1 MGTADYMSPE
11 QVGGAQLDHRSD
23 IFSLGAIFYELLT
36 GVRPFQGANTLARLH
51 AVLNDPIV
59 PVRTLNPAIP
69 EEVDAIVRK
78 ALERPLE
85 NRY

>member
-1 MGTADYMSPE
+1 MTRHVWETHRFGPFELRPRDY
-11 QVGGAQLDHRSD
+11 A
-23 IFSLGAIFYELLT
+23 LT
-36 GVRPFQGANTLARLH
+36 R
-51 AVLNDPIV
+51 
-59 PVRTLNPAIP
+59 IP